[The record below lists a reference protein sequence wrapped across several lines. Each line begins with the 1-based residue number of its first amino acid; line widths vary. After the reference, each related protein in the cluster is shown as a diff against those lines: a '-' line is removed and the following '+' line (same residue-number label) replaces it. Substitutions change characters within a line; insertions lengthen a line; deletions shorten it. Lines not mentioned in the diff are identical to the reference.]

1 LASRT
6 RSELTFDELVD
17 ALSARV
23 GETVAIAMRR
33 MRDHYPEEMIGDPV
47 FEERLREYAEASH
60 LAEYEA
66 FRAGTVPETAP
77 PTDAFG
83 TRALAE
89 LDIPLEWIVTAFRI
103 GHRCHWEAWMDL
115 VNSHVADAETRR
127 RLLDRGSK
135 FFFDYADRL
144 SALLTEEYERA
155 NEQAHRER
163 GGEQTILVHQLLNGA
178 EHDSETVGWPLEH
191 HHLGML
197 AWGEAPDRTLEE
209 LAAALG
215 RPVLIVHSGMEGFK
229 FGWASGGAPLG
240 ATEER
245 ALSSFRPS
253 LGQLALGLEAS
264 GAAGFVLTN
273 RQARRAGWVA
283 WSTDEPVT
291 RFRDVALEAL
301 AVEDEESARAFIS
314 AELRGFADDS
324 ARSRR
329 LRETLLAYFRA
340 DQNAAAAAASLSV
353 HQQTIANRI
362 KAVEEQLGSRVGAR
376 RGELELA
383 LRLHRCFGRTPSL
396 PFNLS
401 IRAVFD
407 GAEQRD

>member
-1 LASRT
+1 MNV
-6 RSELTFDELVD
+6 TFDELVD
-17 ALSARV
+17 ALGARIHD
-23 GETVAIAMRR
+23 TVAIHMRR
-33 MRDHYPEEMIGDPV
+33 MREHYPDEAIGDPV
-47 FEERLREYAEASH
+47 VQERIREFSEASM

-66 FRAGTVPETAP
+66 FRAGTLPDTAP

-83 TRALAE
+83 TRAMAQLGV
-89 LDIPLEWIVTAFRI
+89 PLEWILTGFRV

-115 VNSHVADAETRR
+115 VDRHVADAETRR

-135 FFFDYADRL
+135 FFFDYVDRL
-144 SALLTEEYERA
+144 SALLTEEYERER
-155 NEQAHRER
+155 EQVHRKR
-163 GGEQTILVHQLLNGA
+163 GGERTVLVHQLLNGA
-178 EHDSETVGWPLEH
+178 EHDSETVGWPLDN

-197 AWGEAPDRTLEE
+197 AWGETPDRTLKE

-215 RPVLIVHSGMEGFK
+215 RPVLIVESGMEGTR

-240 ATEER
+240 VAEER
-245 ALSSFRPS
+245 TLSSFTPS
-253 LGQLALGLEAS
+253 HGQLALGLEAA

-283 WSTDEPVT
+283 WSTDERVT

-301 AVEDEESARAFIS
+301 AVEDEESARTFIN
-314 AELRGFADDS
+314 AELHGFADDS
-324 ARSRR
+324 ARSQR

-340 DQNAAAAAASLSV
+340 DQNAAAAAASLGV

-383 LRLHRCFGRTPSL
+383 LRLHRCFARTPSL

-401 IRAVFD
+401 IRAVH
-407 GAEQRD
+407 GSSMQRD

>member
-17 ALSARV
+17 ALCARV
-23 GETVAIAMRR
+23 DDTVAIATRR
-33 MRDHYPEEMIGDPV
+33 MRGHYPEEMIGDPV

-66 FRAGTVPETAP
+66 FRAGTLPETAP

-89 LDIPLEWIVTAFRI
+89 LGIPLEWIVTSFRI

-115 VNSHVADAETRR
+115 VNSHVADAEIRQ
-127 RLLDRGSK
+127 RLLERGSK

-144 SALLTEEYERA
+144 SALLTEIYER
-155 NEQAHRER
+155 EQEQTHRKR
-163 GGEQTILVHQLLNGA
+163 GGEQTILVHQVLNGA
-178 EHDSETVGWPLEH
+178 EHDSEAVGWPLEH

-197 AWGEAPDRTLEE
+197 AWGEAPDRTLQQ
-209 LAAALG
+209 LAATLG
-215 RPVLIVHSGMEGFK
+215 RPVLIVESGMEGMP
-229 FGWASGGAPLG
+229 FGWASGGAPLSP
-240 ATEER
+240 TEER

-253 LGQLALGLEAS
+253 LGQLAVGLEAS

-283 WSTDEPVT
+283 WSTAEPVT
-291 RFRDVALEAL
+291 RFRDVAVEAL
-301 AVEDEESARAFIS
+301 AVEDEESARAFVS
-314 AELRGFADDS
+314 AELHGFADDS
-324 ARSRR
+324 ARAEK

-340 DQNAAAAAASLSV
+340 DHNAAAAASSLGV
-353 HQQTIANRI
+353 HEQTIANRI
-362 KAVEEQLGSRVGAR
+362 RAVEEELGTSVGAR
-376 RGELELA
+376 RAELELA

-396 PFNLS
+396 PFNIS
-401 IRAVFD
+401 VRAVSH
-407 GAEQRD
+407 AARQRE

>member
-1 LASRT
+1 MASRT

-17 ALSARV
+17 ALRARV
-23 GETVAIAMRR
+23 GKTIAIAMRR
-33 MRDHYPEEMIGDPV
+33 MRDHYPVEMIGDPV
-47 FEERLREYAEASH
+47 FQERLREYAEASH

-89 LDIPLEWIVTAFRI
+89 LGIPLEWILTSFRI

-135 FFFDYADRL
+135 FFFDYVDRL
-144 SALLTEEYERA
+144 SALLTEEYEREQ
-155 NEQAHRER
+155 EQAHRKR
-163 GGEQTILVHQLLNGA
+163 GGEQTILVHQVLNGA
-178 EHDSETVGWPLEH
+178 EHDSEAVGWPLEH

-197 AWGEAPDRTLEE
+197 AWGEAPDRTLQE
-209 LAAALG
+209 LAATLR
-215 RPVLIVHSGMEGFK
+215 RPVLIVESGMEGTP

-253 LGQLALGLEAS
+253 LGQLAVGLEAS

-283 WSTDEPVT
+283 WSTDEPMT

-301 AVEDEESARAFIS
+301 AVEDEESARAFVR
-314 AELRGFADDS
+314 AELLGFADDS
-324 ARSRR
+324 ARSER
-329 LRETLLAYFRA
+329 LRQTLFAYFWA
-340 DQNAAAAAASLSV
+340 EQNAAAAAAALGV

-362 KAVEEQLGSRVGAR
+362 KAVEEELGTSVGAR
-376 RGELELA
+376 RAELELA

-396 PFNLS
+396 PFNVS
-401 IRAVFD
+401 IRAVP
-407 GAEQRD
+407 GAVRQRE